1 MITMTCEGLSSIPY
15 FDGLKFRGCPLC
27 RIINDLERKTIK
39 DILYELTLEY
49 SVRIKFI
56 NSQGLCPYHAWLLLD
71 IAKETGEKL
80 GASMIYESV
89 LKAYVDKIDKVIEG
103 DETKCFICEN
113 VRGFEK
119 YYIEIFSNCI
129 NQRGLQDYEK
139 SEGTFC
145 VKHFNSLINSPNFKL
160 RKEFLKIQRDK
171 LISLHKKLKSYIDKH
186 DYRNEDPITE
196 DEESAID
203 LTIEALKG
211 YKTSLSFNTIIP
223 EKRRKFSLK

>member
-1 MITMTCEGLSSIPY
+1 
-15 FDGLKFRGCPLC
+15 
-27 RIINDLERKTIK
+27 
-39 DILYELTLEY
+39 
-49 SVRIKFI
+49 
-56 NSQGLCPYHAWLLLD
+56 
-71 IAKETGEKL
+71 
-80 GASMIYESV
+80 
-89 LKAYVDKIDKVIEG
+89 
-103 DETKCFICEN
+103 TKCFICEN

-160 RKEFLKIQRDK
+160 RKEFLKIQKDK
-171 LISLHKKLKSYIDKH
+171 LNSLHKKLKSYIDKH